1 MIMTIFENYNKPSK
15 DYTDQKTFPTVL
27 VMGGS
32 GVIGT
37 AICSRFAEANWLV
50 GAHYNQHQPYAQK
63 TCLELSQHQKNQAL
77 FKADVR
83 NPTEVKRMV
92 DQLINQWGKLDA
104 LIWTVGQT
112 SNTISRQIT
121 TEQWDKVIQTNLT
134 GLFYCLQA
142 LGPIFKA
149 QQSGSVL
156 IVSSLASTQG
166 TTGQTAY
173 AASKAGVLGLM
184 RSVAQ
189 EWGPSNIRVNA
200 VFPGWHQSPL
210 SGDAFPD
217 PNSCHDHFLG
227 RTPNLQSTAN
237 LIFYLATAQDISG
250 QIFNLDNR
258 IG

>member
-1 MIMTIFENYNKPSK
+1 MAIFEDHNKPLR
-15 DYTDQKTFPTVL
+15 DHPDQTTCPTIL

-32 GVIGT
+32 GVIGN
-37 AICSRFAEANWLV
+37 AICSRFTEANWLV
-50 GAHYNQHQPYAQK
+50 GVHYNQHQSYAQK
-63 TCLELSQHQKNQAL
+63 TCSQLPQNQNNQAL
-77 FKADVR
+77 FQADVR
-83 NPTEVKRMV
+83 NPIEVQRMV
-92 DQLINQWGKLDA
+92 DQFINQWGKLDVFVWA
-104 LIWTVGQT
+104 VGQT
-112 SNTISRQIT
+112 SDTITRRLT
-121 TEQWDKVIQTNLT
+121 TEQWDNVIQTNLT

-142 LGPIFKA
+142 LGPIFQN
-149 QQSGSVL
+149 QQTGSVL
-156 IVSSLASTQG
+156 IVSSLASLQG
-166 TTGQTAY
+166 TTGQTGY

-217 PNSCHDHFLG
+217 PNSCPDHLLG
-227 RTPNLQSTAN
+227 HTPNLQATAN